1 MRHISFGWLVAA
13 ALAAN
18 LALFALMIFGTLAHL
33 SGLADGAE
41 PFDLRP
47 LGYTV
52 GDARSLLAL
61 LGEEGRAYYA
71 SAQLALDSIY
81 PATYA
86 LSRALLLL
94 WLTVPGR
101 SSVTMPRG
109 WRYAMLVLPACAA
122 GFDYFE
128 NARIAAMLLHGAN
141 VDPTLVASASLATQ
155 AKFLL
160 MMLTDVLV
168 VLLGLRAALHWRR
181 MRAATG
187 MRQT

>member
-1 MRHISFGWLVAA
+1 MRHISFGWLVFA
-13 ALAAN
+13 ALAVN

-33 SGLADGAE
+33 SGLAEGAE

-86 LSRALLLL
+86 LSRALLLW

-101 SSVTMPRG
+101 LSATMPRG
-109 WRYAMLVLPACAA
+109 WRFAMLVLPACAA

-128 NARIAAMLLHGAN
+128 NARIAAMLVRGAE
-141 VDPTLVASASLATQ
+141 VDPALVASASLATQ
-155 AKFLL
+155 AKALL
-160 MMLTDVLV
+160 TLLTDVLV

-181 MRAATG
+181 TRTLRA
-187 MRQT
+187 RQT